1 MVKKAH
7 ESITVPAPRIQ
18 RKLQKKRLWPLIRTT
33 RNVIASLRY
42 SQEPAKGRRVGWH
55 ALGGRWFKRESP

>member
-18 RKLQKKRLWPLIRTT
+18 RKLQKKRLWPLTRTT
-33 RNVIASLRY
+33 RNVI
-42 SQEPAKGRRVGWH
+42 
-55 ALGGRWFKRESP
+55 RESAVQSRACEG